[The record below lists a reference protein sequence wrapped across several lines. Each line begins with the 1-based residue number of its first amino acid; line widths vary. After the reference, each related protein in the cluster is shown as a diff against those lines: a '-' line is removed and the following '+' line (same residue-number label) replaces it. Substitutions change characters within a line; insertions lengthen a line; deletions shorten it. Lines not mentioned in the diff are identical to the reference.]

1 MKISPVLNRIL
12 PPLYRPRYSNYFR
25 VTGRRPRNDLIVA
38 ITRLYHR
45 EQYYG
50 RATVS
55 LLIRDII
62 HARGV

>member
-25 VTGRRPRNDLIVA
+25 VTRTRRPRNDLIVA

-45 EQYYG
+45 EQYYA
-50 RATVS
+50 RACATVS
-55 LLIRDII
+55 LLIRDT
-62 HARGV
+62 